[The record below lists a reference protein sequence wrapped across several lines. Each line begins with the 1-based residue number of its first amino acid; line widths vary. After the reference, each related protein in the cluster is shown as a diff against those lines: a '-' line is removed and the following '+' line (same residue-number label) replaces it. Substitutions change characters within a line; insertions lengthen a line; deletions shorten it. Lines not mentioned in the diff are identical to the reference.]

1 MRSSDFITLIL
12 GASQQELVHVS
23 ECLSPWRVVPEDLAN
38 GSDGDSLPGRPG
50 LIVVYAQDAEKKTLA
65 ICERLRGAPET
76 SSTPILLVIGRYQ
89 IAQAHD
95 VKGMGHAGFI
105 MTPFEKKQICNRIE
119 ECFGISPARSSES
132 PNVSPFPGDA
142 RQQDDDVP

>member
-1 MRSSDFITLIL
+1 MTSSDFIALIL
-12 GASQQELVHVS
+12 GASQQELSHVS
-23 ECLSPWRVVPEDLAN
+23 ECLSPWRVVTGDLAN

-50 LIVVYAQDAEKKTLA
+50 LIVVYAQKAEKETLA

-95 VKGMGHAGFI
+95 VKRRGYAGFI
-105 MTPFEKKQICNRIE
+105 MTPFDNEQICNRTE

-142 RQQDDDVP
+142 KQQDENVP